1 MKNLKISILLS
12 FLALYSCKE
21 PVANFTEPQPSEKKN
36 LSKLPNR
43 VLGIYSNPELGYKL
57 SVESDLITKTFSNLD
72 TVSIQDYNNV
82 EKENTKLL
90 TQLSDSV
97 YVVEFSIIDT
107 ILNLKKG
114 DVLRKLNQNYFL
126 NTKNANENWN
136 VSKLNFKRNYLTLSE
151 IFNESEIELLNEI
164 TNQTVTDSIYPKTYS
179 INKKEFKEF
188 VKKNGFSES
197 EIYVK
202 E

>member
-1 MKNLKISILLS
+1 MKNLKISIIIS

-21 PVANFTEPQPSEKKN
+21 PVVNFTKPQPSEKKN

-43 VLGIYSNPELGYKL
+43 VLGIYTNPELGYKL

-72 TVSIQDYNNV
+72 TVSIQDYTNIK
-82 EKENTKLL
+82 KENTKLL

-97 YVVEFSIIDT
+97 YVVKFSIIDT
-107 ILNLKKG
+107 ILNLRKG

-136 VSKLNFKRNYLTLSE
+136 VSKLNFKRNYLILSE

-164 TNQTVTDSIYPKTYS
+164 TNQTATDSIYPKTYS
-179 INKKEFKEF
+179 INKKQFKEF